1 MSVTD
6 LLAGLSG
13 LGGLGGLGGPA
24 GRRSRRGTVRRQVH
38 VAAST
43 AQALYLPAAAVGLGT
58 SGVIIGK
65 ELYSGRGFIYDPFT
79 LYGDVLPGPN
89 ALVAGETGNGKS
101 ALVKSYCIRQVRFGR
116 QVAVLSVKR
125 QHGPTDQPDQPG
137 QPGLGERAGED
148 DWAAPTR
155 AVGGVVVTFR
165 PGGQSSCINP
175 LDPAIPAHLQLWLV
189 RAMVEAASAPLGERA
204 LYALKVARKTAVTA
218 AGRGRR
224 VATLPAVA
232 VALLA
237 PSAKAAAFAFPE
249 VEEAEA
255 VRRLVEVGRDV
266 ALALDRLCD
275 PDGDLAGMLDGP
287 TRIRLAGTARG
298 GLDALLAAPMVDF
311 DLSLVNSNGP
321 ALPVLMAVLGTW
333 LNHAWLRADGV
344 KRLLVVEEA
353 WMLVATAQ
361 MAALFEELLKFA
373 RGLGLSLVAVVHH
386 LSDLAD
392 STESEALLKMASTR
406 VLYQMKAAEAAE
418 TGRRLGLP
426 AWAVESIPTLQRGV
440 AVWDVA
446 GNCQLVQH
454 VTTAAERT
462 VVYSDSAM
470 LEQPAARS

>member
-1 MSVTD
+1 MIASD
-6 LLAGLSG
+6 LLVGIGRRS
-13 LGGLGGLGGPA
+13 

-38 VAAST
+38 VAATT
-43 AQALYLPAAAVGLGT
+43 AQSLYLPAAAVGLGT
-58 SGVIIGK
+58 SGVIVGK

-89 ALVAGETGNGKS
+89 MLVAGETGNGKS
-101 ALVKSYCIRQVRFGR
+101 SLVKSYCIRQVRFGR

-125 QHGPTDQPDQPG
+125 QHATDQYDG
-137 QPGLGERAGED
+137 AAED
-148 DWAAPTR
+148 EWAAPTR
-155 AVGGVVVTFR
+155 AVGGVVVTFS
-165 PGGQSSCINP
+165 PAGASSCINP
-175 LDPAIPAHLQLWLV
+175 LDPAIPAHLQLWLI

-232 VALLA
+232 VALLS

-249 VEEAEA
+249 VDEGEA

-275 PDGDLAGMLDGP
+275 PDGDLAGMVDGP
-287 TRIRLAGTARG
+287 TRIRLAGPDHTSPGGRSHLG

-386 LSDLAD
+386 LSDLSD

-406 VLYQMKAAEAAE
+406 VLYQMKTAEAQE
-418 TGRRLGLP
+418 TGRRLGMP
-426 AWAVESIPTLQRGV
+426 TWAVDSIPTLQRGV

-470 LEQPAARS
+470 Q